1 MFLPLLAAYNPS
13 NVRVSQ
19 TGLNSLLVSWT
30 YHPSWPAV
38 TGFLISYY
46 QQDGGHNGS
55 VTAGQNDS
63 NATIFGMI
71 TGSTYSIRTVANF
84 STLPSN
90 PSTARF
96 TLRMF
101 VILYAAVFIDVF
113 CHFFQ

>member
-19 TGLNSLLVSWT
+19 TGLNSLLVSWA
-30 YHPSWPAV
+30 YHPSLPAV

-46 QQDGGHNGS
+46 QDGGNSGS

-63 NATIFGMI
+63 NVTISGLI
-71 TGSTYSIRTVANF
+71 TGSTYSIKIVANS

-96 TLRMF
+96 TLCMF
-101 VILYAAVFIDVF
+101 VIMY
-113 CHFFQ
+113 